1 MDMMTIPNY
10 VYLKHVLND
19 MKYQILQQYI
29 LVIFMTGEKPILTE
43 KVKYY
48 MDSYFSSRVMNAP
61 VKSDVIPKLKSSNG
75 QKQQK
80 TQEPKKS
87 SNMIDD
93 IIIEKII

>member
-1 MDMMTIPNY
+1 
-10 VYLKHVLND
+10 
-19 MKYQILQQYI
+19 
-29 LVIFMTGEKPILTE
+29 
-43 KVKYY
+43 
-48 MDSYFSSRVMNAP
+48 MNAP
-61 VKSDVIPKLKSSNG
+61 DKSDVIPKLKSSNT

>member
-1 MDMMTIPNY
+1 MTADESKRMGDKE
-10 VYLKHVLND
+10 L
-19 MKYQILQQYI
+19 
-29 LVIFMTGEKPILTE
+29 IFMTGEKPILTE